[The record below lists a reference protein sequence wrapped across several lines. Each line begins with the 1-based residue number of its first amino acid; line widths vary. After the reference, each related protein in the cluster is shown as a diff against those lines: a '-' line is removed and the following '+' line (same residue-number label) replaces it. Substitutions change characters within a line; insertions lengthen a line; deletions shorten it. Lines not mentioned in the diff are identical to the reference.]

1 MNKHHVK
8 WVALLGLCSFLFFSC
23 GSTPTGEPESES
35 SSTEESFEMTEEE
48 VQEPEVQE
56 PEVFTTVN
64 FAQKL
69 QKVLEEGSNEEA
81 LALFQELPPE
91 YEDDLDTPDGRHS
104 NRPRP

>member
-35 SSTEESFEMTEEE
+35 SSTTEESFEMTEEE

-69 QKVLEEGSNEEA
+69 Q
-81 LALFQELPPE
+81 
-91 YEDDLDTPDGRHS
+91 RC
-104 NRPRP
+104 